1 MVPQPKKLVIGAS
14 GFLGS
19 HVTRQLA
26 ARGDDVRVMV
36 RTTSSTRG
44 ISDLDVEYRYGDIFD
59 DQALREAMTGVD
71 VVFYCVVDTRA
82 WLRDPAPLFKTNVDG
97 LKHVLDAAAG
107 ANLSR
112 FVFTSTIGTIAL
124 SDNGPATEDQPFNWY
139 DRGGGYIKSRVQAEN
154 LVLQYARERGLPAV
168 VMCVANTYGP
178 GDWAPTPHGGM
189 LAMAAAGKMP
199 VHLDGWKSEVVGIE
213 DAANALVLA
222 GDRGRIGERYIVS
235 ERFMSQREIF
245 DIAADTVGAKHPKLG
260 LPLWSLLILGRVG
273 DVAARVL
280 RRDLEINSTSVRLA
294 SIMSPMDHGKA
305 VRELGWQPRPTAES
319 IRKAALF
326 FEDRRKERLP
336 R

>member
-1 MVPQPKKLVIGAS
+1 
-14 GFLGS
+14 
-19 HVTRQLA
+19 
-26 ARGDDVRVMV
+26 VRVLV
-36 RTTSSTRG
+36 RTTSSTKG
-44 ISDLDVEYRYGDIFD
+44 ISDLDVEYCYGDIFD

-82 WLRDPAPLFKTNVDG
+82 WLRDPAPLFTANVDG
-97 LKHVLDAAAG
+97 LKHVLDVAVAAD
-107 ANLSR
+107 LKR

-124 SDNGPATEDQPFNWY
+124 SDDGPATEDMPFNWY
-139 DRGGGYIKSRVQAEN
+139 GNGGGYIQSRVDAEN
-154 LVLQYARERGLPAV
+154 LVLQYFRGRGLPAV
-168 VMCVANTYGP
+168 AMCVSNTYGP
-178 GDWAPTPHGGM
+178 GDWAPTPHGGL

-222 GDRGRIGERYIVS
+222 GDRGRPGERYIVS

-245 DIAADTVGAKHPKLG
+245 DIAADTVGAKHPKVG
-260 LPLWSLLILGRVG
+260 LPLWVLTALGRAG

-280 RRDLEINSTSVRLA
+280 RRDLEINSVSVRLA
-294 SIMSPMDHGKA
+294 SIMSPMDHSKA
-305 VRELGWQPRPTAES
+305 VRELGWQPKPTTES

-326 FEDRRKERLP
+326 FEGRRKERLA